1 MSLKRPLAF
10 AALLMLVQLPVQATE
25 SIWATRSN
33 ALVSSPA
40 DYQSLTCPRKP
51 PAPYTGPLQLQSKYD
66 QSDSSKS
73 TLVEQSKETARIAEL
88 IKGYIGALVT
98 ASNQFERAKDAEQ
111 ARLDLACID
120 QWLDA
125 WAKGDALRNPD
136 ASGTGIASR
145 KWALAAIASTLL
157 KVQALG
163 GGAFELNAAQRGW
176 LQGLGEQVIAE
187 HTPRQRPDFAY
198 FNNHD
203 YWAGWAV
210 AATGMLL
217 GRDDFLAWAD
227 INLRRG
233 LSQATPS
240 ASADARYLPLEV
252 ARAQLGAD
260 YSNYAMVPLT
270 LLVETAEHNGRA
282 LSAQERQTFEQLANF
297 TARAVLEPKALPE
310 LDGRKQKKVSSHK
323 MSWLIPF
330 LNRYPDHTWARA
342 LYDDQDGEVDNYSQ
356 IGGRLKPLY
365 SGFK

>member
-10 AALLMLVQLPVQATE
+10 AALLMSQLPAQATE
-25 SIWATRSN
+25 SIWATQSN
-33 ALVSSPA
+33 ALVSRPA

-51 PAPYTGPLQLQSKYD
+51 PAPYTGSLQLQSKYD

-73 TLVEQSKETARIAEL
+73 TLVVQPKETARIAEL
-88 IKGYIGALVT
+88 IKGYIGTLV
-98 ASNQFERAKDAEQ
+98 AAANQFQRSKDAEQ

-120 QWLDA
+120 QWLDV
-125 WAKGDALRNPD
+125 WAKGGALRNPD
-136 ASGTGIASR
+136 ASGTGVASR

-157 KVQALG
+157 KVQALS
-163 GGAFELNAAQRGW
+163 GGAFEPNAAQRSW
-176 LQGLGEQVIAE
+176 LQQLAEQVIAE
-187 HTPRQRPDFAY
+187 HSPRQRPDFAY

-227 INLRRG
+227 LNLRHG
-233 LSQATPS
+233 LAQATPS

-252 ARAQLGAD
+252 ARAQLAAD

-282 LSAQERQTFEQLANF
+282 LSAQERQAFEQLANF
-297 TARAVLEPKALPE
+297 TARAVLEPRTLPE
-310 LDGRKQKKVSSHK
+310 LENRKQKKVGSHK
-323 MSWLIPF
+323 MIWLIPF
-330 LNRYPDHTWARA
+330 LNRYPDHAWARA
-342 LYDDQDGEVDNYSQ
+342 LYEDQDGEVDNYSQ

-365 SGFK
+365 SRFK

>member
-10 AALLMLVQLPVQATE
+10 VALLMLNQMPAQATE
-25 SIWATRSN
+25 SIWATQSN
-33 ALVSSPA
+33 ALVASPA
-40 DYQSLTCPRKP
+40 DYRLLNCPRKP
-51 PAPYTGPLQLQSKYD
+51 PAPYTGSLQLQSKYD

-73 TLVEQSKETARIAEL
+73 TLIVQPKETARIAEL
-88 IKGYIGALVT
+88 IKGYIGNLV
-98 ASNQFERAKDAEQ
+98 AAANQFQRAKEAEQ

-120 QWLDA
+120 QWLNV
-125 WAKGDALRNPD
+125 WAKGGALRNPD

-145 KWALAAIASTLL
+145 KWALAAIASTVL
-157 KVQALG
+157 KVQALS
-163 GGAFELNAAQRGW
+163 GGAFALNAAQRSW
-176 LQGLGEQVIAE
+176 LQQLAEQVIAE
-187 HTPRQRPDFAY
+187 HRPRQQPDFAY

-227 INLRRG
+227 LNLRRG
-233 LSQATPS
+233 LAQATAS

-252 ARAQLGAD
+252 ARAQLAAD

-270 LLVETAEHNGRA
+270 LLVEAAEHNGRP
-282 LSAQERQTFEQLANF
+282 LNAQERQRFQQLANF
-297 TARAVLEPKALPE
+297 TARAVLEPRTLPE
-310 LDGRKQKKVSSHK
+310 LDNRKQKKVGSHK
-323 MSWLIPF
+323 MIWLIPF
-330 LNRYPDHTWARA
+330 LNRYPDHAWARA

-365 SGFK
+365 SRFK